1 MNSLS
6 GAARGGC
13 GSITPGEQPK
23 RLRGCV
29 TRVPNRP
36 MAIQLV
42 GALSAPWEPGRYH
55 DTYQEKVR
63 DLVQAKAEGQ
73 EIALAEEPPKATNV
87 VDLMKVLLGSL
98 DQARGAAG
106 KKPPTAAKEGSP
118 P

>member
-1 MNSLS
+1 
-6 GAARGGC
+6 
-13 GSITPGEQPK
+13 
-23 RLRGCV
+23 
-29 TRVPNRP
+29 

-118 P
+118 RPSGCRGGCDGNGPGTAPAPGRVRWPRPT